1 MFVHRIRSQPLCIPS
16 LPNPSALDSPCRLA
30 ALQKTGLLETN
41 AEERFDGLARLA
53 AQVVGAPVIV
63 SLVDADRQFFKSV
76 APGGPNASAGPI
88 SSTGWN
94 PLNTTLCSV
103 VVTRGEP
110 VIVPDAD
117 NDPTAAGRPLLGKA
131 YAGIPLVN
139 DNGDVLGTLC
149 AIDHRL
155 RLWTPREIETLSA
168 VASAVMS
175 EIQRRVADRAARDAH
190 LRLVA
195 ERTLA
200 NAVQQQM
207 PVGVAVAEV
216 PSGRL
221 VSVNAQMT
229 AIFRKPFN
237 PAPDLKSY
245 HDWIGFHEDGRPY
258 SSLEW
263 PLARTVMTSEPV
275 GAEEIRIE
283 RGDDTDGFVRISSAP
298 IKDADGKIVAAVA
311 IVVDV
316 TDQRKAETAVRS
328 TDERFKF
335 VARAITDV
343 IWDWDVRMNS
353 VIWND
358 SVQTVLG
365 HNQARIRPGI
375 EWFYDHLH
383 PDDRE
388 RVIAGLKGVLDHGGT
403 QWADQYRYERGDGTY
418 ANIVDRGHI
427 TRDSAGVAV
436 RMIGA
441 MTDVTER
448 TRSEAA
454 IRFQAQLLNA
464 VQQAVVA
471 TDPDGIVIFWNKF
484 AENLYGWTAEEA
496 VGHTIQELTPAPFL
510 REHGSEIVERAAAG
524 EAWTG
529 EFLVHGKSGKPFPAL
544 LTTSPVRDAAGNVL
558 GFVRV
563 SIDLT
568 ERRNLEEQFRQ
579 SQKMDAVGRLAG
591 GVAHDFNNLLTVIR
605 LNTEI
610 IMDGFD
616 PNDPR
621 SSDVMQIRNAAERAS
636 SLTRQL
642 LAFSRKQILQPR
654 VLDMNSV
661 VATVEPMLRRLI
673 GEDIT
678 ISSQCNARGYVV
690 ADPGQLEQVLVNLVV
705 NARDAMPQGGRISI
719 ETRNAVLDETYTSEH
734 APVMA
739 GHYVML
745 AVTDTGV
752 GMTHETKEHAFDPF
766 FTTKEAGKGTGLG
779 LATVYGIVK
788 QSGGYV
794 WVYSEPG
801 LGTTLKLYFPEVS
814 AAAAFG
820 SASEHQGSGQPSNH
834 GSETILLVEDE
845 EAVRGLT
852 CRILEKQGYR
862 VIPAQHGRDAMEIA
876 SKEKGQ
882 IDLVLTD
889 VVMPGMNGRGLVER
903 LVGVRPTIKSLY
915 MSGYTDDDIIR
926 RGFIEPS
933 KSFLQKPFTT
943 EALLRTVRK
952 VLDEG

>member
-1 MFVHRIRSQPLCIPS
+1 M
-16 LPNPSALDSPCRLA
+16 PNPNALDSPCRLA

-41 AEERFDGLARLA
+41 AEERFDLLARLA

-63 SLVDADRQFFKSV
+63 SLVDAERQFFKSV
-76 APGGPNASAGPI
+76 APGGPNAAAGPI
-88 SSTGWN
+88 APNGWN
-94 PLNTTLCSV
+94 PLNSTLCSV
-103 VVTRGEP
+103 VVTRGEAF
-110 VIVPDAD
+110 IVPDTDSEPA
-117 NDPTAAGRPLLGKA
+117 AAGRRLLGKA

-139 DNGDVLGTLC
+139 ANGNVLGTLC

-155 RLWTPREIETLSA
+155 RLWTPREVETLSA
-168 VASAVMS
+168 IASAVMS
-175 EIQRRVADRAARDAH
+175 EIQRRVAELALRDAH
-190 LRLVA
+190 LRLAA
-195 ERTLA
+195 ERTLESS
-200 NAVQQQM
+200 VQQQM
-207 PVGVAVAEV
+207 PVGVAVAEI

-245 HDWIGFHEDGRPY
+245 HDWTGFHEDGRPY

-263 PLARTVMTSEPV
+263 PLARTVLTSEPV
-275 GAEEIRIE
+275 AAEEIRIE
-283 RGDDTDGFVRISSAP
+283 RGDDTEGFVRVSSAP
-298 IKDADGKIVAAVA
+298 IKDADGKIIAAVA

-316 TDQRKAETAVRS
+316 TDQRKAETAVRT

-365 HNQARIRPGI
+365 HKQDRIRPGI
-375 EWFYDHLH
+375 DWFYDHLH
-383 PDDRE
+383 PEDRE
-388 RVIAGLKGVLDHGGT
+388 RVVAGLKGVLDHGGT
-403 QWADQYRYERGDGTY
+403 QWADQYRYKRGDGTY

-496 VGHTIQELTPAPFL
+496 VGHTIQELTPSPFL

-544 LTTSPVRDAAGNVL
+544 LTTSPVRDAEGSVL

-616 PNDPR
+616 ANDPR

-719 ETRNAVLDETYTSEH
+719 ETSNALLDETYTSEH

-745 AVTDTGV
+745 AVTDNGV
-752 GMTHETKEHAFDPF
+752 GMTHETREHAFDPF

-876 SKEKGQ
+876 SREKGQ

-926 RGFIEPS
+926 
-933 KSFLQKPFTT
+933 
-943 EALLRTVRK
+943 
-952 VLDEG
+952 

>member
-1 MFVHRIRSQPLCIPS
+1 M
-16 LPNPSALDSPCRLA
+16 PNPRALTSPCRLA
-30 ALQKTGLLETN
+30 ALHNTGLLETSS
-41 AEERFDGLARLA
+41 EERFDGLARLT
-53 AQVVGAPVIV
+53 AQILGVPATTITLVV
-63 SLVDADRQFFKSV
+63 ADREFIKSV
-76 APGGPNASAGPI
+76 FPAGSIALGWSDLNATFSAE
-88 SSTGWN
+88 
-94 PLNTTLCSV
+94 
-103 VVTRGEP
+103 VVTSGYP
-110 VIVPDAD
+110 VIVPDVH
-117 NDPTAAGRPLLGKA
+117 NEPLAAGRALRARA
-131 YAGIPLVN
+131 YAQVPLVN
-139 DNGDVLGTLC
+139 DKGSILGTLC
-149 AIDHRL
+149 AMDDQPRQ
-155 RLWTPREIETLSA
+155 WTPRDIDTMSA
-168 VASAVMS
+168 LASAVIS
-175 EIQRRVADRAARDAH
+175 EIERRAAERAAH
-190 LRLVA
+190 DTQLRLVA

-200 NAVQQQM
+200 HAVQHQM
-207 PVGVAVAEV
+207 PVGVVVAES

-229 AIFRKPFN
+229 SIFRMPFA
-237 PAPDLKSY
+237 PAPDLKS
-245 HDWIGFHEDGRPY
+245 HEWIGFRENGTRLTA
-258 SSLEW
+258 LEW
-263 PLARTVMTSEPV
+263 PLARTVITSLPTP
-275 GAEEIRIE
+275 AEEIHIQ
-283 RGDDTDGFVRISSAP
+283 RGDGSDGFIRMSSAP
-298 IKDADGKIVAAVA
+298 VVDEDGKVVAAVA
-311 IVVDV
+311 VVVDV
-316 TDQRKAETAVRS
+316 TDQRKAERAVRT

-335 VARAITDV
+335 VARATTDV
-343 IWDWDVRMNS
+343 IWDWDVKTNA
-353 VIWND
+353 VVWND
-358 SVQTVLG
+358 SVQTVFG
-365 HNQARIRPGI
+365 HKQNKIYPEIQ
-375 EWFYDHLH
+375 WWYDHIH
-383 PDDRE
+383 PSDRD
-388 RVIAGLKGVLDHGGT
+388 RVIAGLHGVLEHGGSS
-403 QWADQYRYERGDGTY
+403 WSDQYRYQRADGSYANVMDRGYIARDGTG
-418 ANIVDRGHI
+418 AP
-427 TRDSAGVAV
+427 V

-441 MTDVTER
+441 ITDITER

-471 TDPDGIVIFWNKF
+471 TDPEGIVIFWNKF
-484 AENLYGWTAEEA
+484 AENLYGWSATEA
-496 VGHTIQELTPAPFL
+496 VGKTIQELTPSPFL
-510 REHGSEIVERAAAG
+510 REHEAEIGHRAAAG
-524 EAWTG
+524 ESWTG
-529 EFLVHGKSGKPFPAL
+529 EFLVQGKSGKPFPAL
-544 LTTSPVRDAAGNVL
+544 LTTAPVNDSSGNVL

-591 GVAHDFNNLLTVIR
+591 GIAHDFNNLLTVIR

-610 IMDGFD
+610 ILEGLD
-616 PNDPR
+616 PTDPR
-621 SSDVMQIRNAAERAS
+621 SDDVKQIRSAAERAS

-661 VATVEPMLRRLI
+661 VGTVEPMLRRLI

-678 ISSQCNARGYVV
+678 IVSQCSARGYVV

-719 ETRNAVLDETYTSEH
+719 ETDNVALDETYTSEH
-734 APVMA
+734 APVIA

-745 AVTDTGV
+745 AVTDNGI
-752 GMTHETKEHAFDPF
+752 GMSRETREHAFDPF

-794 WVYSEPG
+794 WIYSEPG

-814 AAAAFG
+814 AATAFLSSGEKQAADQRG
-820 SASEHQGSGQPSNH
+820 KH

-852 CRILEKQGYR
+852 CRILERQGYR

-876 SKEKGQ
+876 SREEGR

-903 LVGVRPTIKSLY
+903 LVGIRPTIKSLY

-933 KSFLQKPFTT
+933 KSFLQKPFTSD
-943 EALLRTVRK
+943 ALLQTVRK